1 MAKQPITSPRK
12 TLTRTQHRSIGTWV
26 FGSLLFLLLIA
37 VFIFAPDTLPE
48 YKQRL
53 LAVACALLAGLF
65 AFFFVGDLSL
75 EVTANKTPM
84 GELGIKSAGGL
95 AVVALVMWWW
105 LSPLA
110 PIASDKTSV
119 SPTIPPQ
126 VSETGS
132 PTPTASSKPTE
143 ETQKPNGREKG
154 ETTPRRRS

>member
-1 MAKQPITSPRK
+1 MGRQPINNPRK
-12 TLTRTQHRSIGTWV
+12 TLTRSQHRSIGTWV

-75 EVTANKTPM
+75 EISATKTPL
-84 GELGIKSAGGL
+84 GELGIKSTGGL
-95 AVVALVMWWW
+95 AAVALVMWWW

-110 PIASDKTSV
+110 PIV
-119 SPTIPPQ
+119 CL
-126 VSETGS
+126 
-132 PTPTASSKPTE
+132 
-143 ETQKPNGREKG
+143 
-154 ETTPRRRS
+154 ETTGLV